1 MSIIRENFDHEKGV
15 RMMERRFFM
24 LFGLSDKMI
33 AQNICNELSRIY
45 GMISGEIKKET
56 NILVLEAAEKDMP
69 RIIYASLTILSI
81 LDKRIVAKECDQ
93 FGEQIRSKL

>member
-33 AQNICNELSRIY
+33 AQKICNELSRIY
-45 GMISGEIKKET
+45 GMISVEIKKET

-81 LDKRIVAKECDQ
+81 LDKRIVADRK
-93 FGEQIRSKL
+93 SVV

>member
-33 AQNICNELSRIY
+33 AQKICNELIGGNS
-45 GMISGEIKKET
+45 
-56 NILVLEAAEKDMP
+56 P
-69 RIIYASLTILSI
+69 
-81 LDKRIVAKECDQ
+81 
-93 FGEQIRSKL
+93 